1 MSVLVAIMDE
11 FGVEIRPAKYLKDM
25 WEVTGYHGKAVQDF
39 AAHLI
44 REEATF
50 QVWDGDL
57 FMTTDALEEYKKYYV
72 TIRGPV

>member
-11 FGVEIRPAKYLKDM
+11 FGVEIKPAPYLKER
-25 WEVTGYHGKAVQDF
+25 WQVTGYHSKAVQEF

-50 QVWDGDL
+50 EVMDGDL
-57 FMTTDALEEYKKYYV
+57 YMTNESLEEYKEIYR
-72 TIRGPV
+72 TLRGPV